1 MPLTKLKFLP
11 GINRDRSNLASMGG
25 WYDGDKIRFREGYP
39 EKIGGWTVA
48 TLDQY
53 AGEAVK
59 LFVYSTFSGVE
70 LAGLATSQKIYIR
83 AGTTLHDITPLR
95 ATFTSTATDN
105 CFTTVLDSGVV
116 TVDITGHGATD
127 GDFVT
132 FSGATAVGGITAD
145 QLNQNFEIT
154 YIDAD
159 SFSISTAGTATS
171 AATGGGT
178 GITAAF
184 EINIGPD
191 VAAQGYG
198 WGTDTWSRGTWGSG
212 STVPVDIQIRLSFM
226 DNFNDDLIFNLSDE
240 GPIYYWDYSAGFNT
254 RAVLLSSLSGAI
266 AVPAKTEQIFFAPSG
281 HLLALGC
288 SEYSEVS
295 TAGETIN
302 TITRVPGNRVA
313 TVTTAR
319 WSWFR
324 DR

>member
-53 AGEAVK
+53 AGQAVK
-59 LFVYSTFSGVE
+59 LFVYSTFTGIE

-83 AGTTLHDITPLR
+83 AGTALYDITPIR

-105 CFTTVLDSGVV
+105 CFTTVLNSGVV
-116 TVDITGHGATD
+116 TVAITGHGATD

-132 FSGATAVGGITAD
+132 FSGATAVGGITAV

-154 YIDAD
+154 YIDAN

-178 GITAAF
+178 GITATF

-191 VAAQGYG
+191 VAAEGYG
-198 WGTDTWSRGTWGSG
+198 WG
-212 STVPVDIQIRLSFM
+212 LS
-226 DNFNDDLIFNLSDE
+226 LIH
-240 GPIYYWDYSAGFNT
+240 I
-254 RAVLLSSLSGAI
+254 
-266 AVPAKTEQIFFAPSG
+266 
-281 HLLALGC
+281 
-288 SEYSEVS
+288 
-295 TAGETIN
+295 
-302 TITRVPGNRVA
+302 
-313 TVTTAR
+313 
-319 WSWFR
+319 
-324 DR
+324 